1 MSNMQNFYKKIK
13 AASQTTGPYQFA
25 LKKLTGLD
33 RPQLNCLATGLA
45 WIDWSAPAPTLEAN
59 H

>member
-1 MSNMQNFYKKIK
+1 MQNFYKKIK